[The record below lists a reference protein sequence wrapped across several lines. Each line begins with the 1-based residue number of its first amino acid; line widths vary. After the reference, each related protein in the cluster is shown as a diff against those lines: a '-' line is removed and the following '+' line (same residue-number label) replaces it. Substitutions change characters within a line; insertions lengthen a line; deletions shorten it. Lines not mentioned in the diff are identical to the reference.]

1 MERVFSSSVSNQFP
15 IAGVWLRKRRKSEV
29 GVDGGRMWAGSGWRD
44 LGRAFPTRPRP
55 AAQVCADRTTW
66 RHGDRETDG
75 MWSRLPVAHEL
86 SPGWI
91 TPTSW
96 FGPGYDTSREH
107 SFFFFFFPQK
117 KRRSLKRGN
126 KRVKTQTTVGW
137 LLHRNTY
144 LWPITGFTLNF
155 NPSCHQF
162 STKANPTVKHS
173 TVPLG
178 REIPPT
184 TLIRRAAPTPSCG
197 KVRLRLAHADTHTWG
212 ETETQRQVLKAELF

>member
-86 SPGWI
+86 SPG
-91 TPTSW
+91 
-96 FGPGYDTSREH
+96 
-107 SFFFFFFPQK
+107 
-117 KRRSLKRGN
+117 
-126 KRVKTQTTVGW
+126 
-137 LLHRNTY
+137 
-144 LWPITGFTLNF
+144 
-155 NPSCHQF
+155 
-162 STKANPTVKHS
+162 
-173 TVPLG
+173 
-178 REIPPT
+178 
-184 TLIRRAAPTPSCG
+184 
-197 KVRLRLAHADTHTWG
+197 
-212 ETETQRQVLKAELF
+212 